1 MLQQACVI
9 ESRGQRLRYLLALP
23 RDYGTSGDARYPLIL
38 FLHGRGECGDD
49 LALVKRHGLSKV
61 VEAADDFPFIVVS
74 PQCAIDV
81 RWSAYNDTLIALLD
95 ELTATLAVD
104 PRRIYLTGLSLGG
117 RGSWELAYLHPERF
131 AAIAPICGHI
141 PDVPRFLE
149 NIGVLKDMPI
159 WVFHGAQDTRV
170 PITNSEQMVAA
181 LRACGSGVRFT
192 VYPEARHD
200 SWTETYN
207 NPELY
212 AWLMQYESAAPSRP
226 PPKA

>member
-1 MLQQACVI
+1 MQQQECTF
-9 ESRGQRLRYLLALP
+9 ESYGLRLRYLLALP
-23 RDYGTSGDARYPLIL
+23 QDYGTSVDARSPLIL

-49 LALVKRHGLSKV
+49 LALVKRHGLAKV

-95 ELTATLAVD
+95 ELTATFAVD
-104 PRRIYLTGLSLGG
+104 PRHIYLTGLSLGG
-117 RGSWELAYLHPERF
+117 RGTWELAYRHPERF

-141 PDVPRFLE
+141 PDVPGFLE
-149 NIGVLKDMPI
+149 NIGVLKEMPV

-181 LRACGSGVRFT
+181 LRACGSAVRFT

-212 AWLMQYESAAPSRP
+212 EWLMQYESAVPARP

>member
-23 RDYGTSGDARYPLIL
+23 RDYDASGDARYPLIL

-61 VEAADDFPFIVVS
+61 VEAADDFPFIVLS

-104 PRRIYLTGLSLGG
+104 PRRVYLTGLSLGG
-117 RGSWELAYLHPERF
+117 RGTWELAYLHPERF

-141 PDVPRFLE
+141 PAVPRFLE

-212 AWLMQYESAAPSRP
+212 AWLMQYESAAPARP